1 MFGLG
6 LAFDYRPA
14 DTRTFA
20 AGREQRNTVT
30 LDPMLKA
37 LLVHMASWRLWEE
50 SGKGEVLGRPLV
62 LRDMGWRAARRRSA
76 RRRGRRR
83 WFPFPGK
90 KGRRCLVALP
100 KREGGWLRSSRRGRR
115 GTTRKAERLAG
126 WEGPEL
132 LALNKSWRRRKRR
145 GSQGKTMMG
154 EAMER
159 REGGGRGRRVVREVG
174 ARLPLRSP

>member
-6 LAFDYRPA
+6 LSFDYRPA

-62 LRDMGWRAARRRSA
+62 LRDMGWRAARRRWA
-76 RRRGRRR
+76 
-83 WFPFPGK
+83 GK
-90 KGRRCLVALP
+90 PPA
-100 KREGGWLRSSRRGRR
+100 
-115 GTTRKAERLAG
+115 
-126 WEGPEL
+126 
-132 LALNKSWRRRKRR
+132 
-145 GSQGKTMMG
+145 
-154 EAMER
+154 
-159 REGGGRGRRVVREVG
+159 GGGRNAFRKRYPPDHGEVVGDHPTTTAKPSTTQRPAGSVSTFPEPLPSKTSSG
-174 ARLPLRSP
+174 AR